1 MLDLAF
7 AKLTLPKYRVQTL
20 VFLLFF
26 LLLYGIIDYLN
37 LPYPEMAAR
46 YGIGL
51 VILNILLD
59 LLMASMGALLMT
71 LSGIN
76 AELKGKEGKGTVL
89 GFLSV
94 FFGMLT
100 YGCTS
105 CVIAFFATLGIVF
118 SIAVLPLAGLPYK
131 LVSLLLV
138 ALGLLWM
145 ILEIRHG
152 KCRLRNKKENTQN

>member
-1 MLDLAF
+1 MLDLAI
-7 AKLTLPKYRVQTL
+7 AKLALPKYRVQFL
-20 VFLLFF
+20 VFLLIF
-26 LLLYGIIDYLN
+26 LIIYGVIDYLN

-46 YGIGL
+46 YGMGL
-51 VILNILLD
+51 VTLNIVLD
-59 LLMASMGALLMT
+59 LLMASMGAVLMT

-131 LVSLLLV
+131 LISLLLV

-145 ILEIRHG
+145 VLEIRYG
-152 KCRLRNKKENTQN
+152 KCRLGKKKENTRK

>member
-7 AKLTLPKYRVQTL
+7 AKLALPKYRIQTF

-37 LPYPEMAAR
+37 LPYPEMAVR

-94 FFGMLT
+94 FGD
-100 YGCTS
+100 
-105 CVIAFFATLGIVF
+105 
-118 SIAVLPLAGLPYK
+118 
-131 LVSLLLV
+131 
-138 ALGLLWM
+138 
-145 ILEIRHG
+145 
-152 KCRLRNKKENTQN
+152 